1 MKAARPED
9 EGRLNPAERGVV
21 DYFGQRPGIW
31 SMLRSKDIPAVFVLL
46 LFSMLLASCNGAV
59 TPTSGA
65 GEQPIQLTLTTDR
78 DRYLQGEPITVTL
91 LLTNTGSDELL
102 VNTRMAH
109 NRLDA
114 PTPFRDVTFAIVS
127 PTGTRVTTQARID
140 VGFPADGDFMVLAHG
155 DSVERV
161 YSQISG
167 LYAIQT
173 PGVYSI
179 QAIYQNQED
188 PTFGTAWKGEVSSNV
203 ATFTL
208 EP

>member
-1 MKAARPED
+1 M
-9 EGRLNPAERGVV
+9 
-21 DYFGQRPGIW
+21 F
-31 SMLRSKDIPAVFVLL
+31 KDILATTLL
-46 LFSMLLASCNGAV
+46 VLFSMLLASCKVAV

-65 GEQPIQLTLTTDR
+65 GGQPIQLTLTTDR
-78 DRYLQGEPITVTL
+78 QLYHQGGPITVTL

-102 VNTRMAH
+102 VNARMAH
-109 NRLDA
+109 NRNDA
-114 PTPFRDVTFAIVS
+114 PAPFRDVTFAIVGPS
-127 PTGTRVTTQARID
+127 GARVTTDARID
-140 VGFPADGDFMVLAHG
+140 VGFPVDGDFMYLDPG

-173 PGVYSI
+173 PGVYAI
-179 QAIYQNQED
+179 QAVYQNQAN
-188 PTFGTAWKGEVSSNV
+188 PTSGAAWKGEVSSNV